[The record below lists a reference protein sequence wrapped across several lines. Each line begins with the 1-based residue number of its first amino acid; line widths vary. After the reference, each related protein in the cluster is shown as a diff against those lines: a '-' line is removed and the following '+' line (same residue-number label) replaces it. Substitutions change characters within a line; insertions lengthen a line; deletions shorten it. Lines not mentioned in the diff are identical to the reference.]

1 VSAAWQYYFITLLV
15 YAGMNLIA
23 VWGIN
28 LQFGLAGILNFA
40 YIIFQSAGAYIGA
53 VLALGPVVAGGFQT
67 YILGANL
74 PWPLPLLAGGAAGGL
89 LSLVVG
95 LVALRPQRIDYQGM
109 ALLTVGLIVTAVIID
124 YTSIF
129 NGAAGLADVPKPFG
143 TALNLSYVA
152 YGWFFVGLTACLAG
166 LMYFLMRRLSGSP
179 WGRQLRA
186 MRENPRALQGLGVR
200 IETRRLQ
207 AFVVGGVFAGVSGAL
222 LVEFVGSWAPGA
234 WTLDETFLFLVA
246 VVIGGRGNNLGVAMG
261 TIVTFTVVLEG
272 VQYLPLFSYTSVAQ
286 ALQTVV
292 IGLAFIFFVAW
303 KPSGLIPERP
313 KRFGRGQSRAVPAP
327 SEAAATSGGEVE

>member
-1 VSAAWQYYFITLLV
+1 MSAAWQYYFITLLV

-23 VWGIN
+23 VWGLN
-28 LQFGLAGILNFA
+28 LQFGLGGILNFA

-53 VLALGPVVAGGFQT
+53 VLALGPVIAGGFQT

-74 PWPLPLLAGGAAGGL
+74 PWPVPLLAGGAAGGL
-89 LSLVVG
+89 LSLIVG
-95 LVALRPQRIDYQGM
+95 FVALRPQRIDYQGM
-109 ALLTVGLIVTAVIID
+109 ALLTVGLIVTVVIVD
-124 YTSIF
+124 YTGIF
-129 NGAAGLADVPKPFG
+129 NGSAGLADVPKPFG

-152 YGWFFVGLTACLAG
+152 YGWFYVALTACLTG
-166 LMYFLMRRLSGSP
+166 LMYLLVRRLSGSP

-200 IETRRLQ
+200 VETRRLQ
-207 AFVVGGVFAGVSGAL
+207 AFVVGGVFAGISGAL

-246 VVIGGRGNNLGVAMG
+246 VVIGGRGNNLGVALG
-261 TIVTFTVVLEG
+261 TVVTFTVVLEG
-272 VQYLPLFSYTSVAQ
+272 VQYMPLFSYTTVAQ

-303 KPSGLIPERP
+303 KPNGLIPERP
-313 KRFGRGQSRAVPAP
+313 KRFGGTRPSAIPASAEAPGPSVSEGQ
-327 SEAAATSGGEVE
+327 

>member
-1 VSAAWQYYFITLLV
+1 MSAAWQYYFITLLT
-15 YAGMNLIA
+15 YAGVNLIA
-23 VWGIN
+23 VWGLN
-28 LQFGLAGILNFA
+28 LQFGLGGILNFA
-40 YIIFQSAGAYIGA
+40 YIIFQSAGAYAGA
-53 VLALGPVVAGGFQT
+53 VLALGPAITGGFQT

-74 PWPLPLLAGGAAGGL
+74 PWPVPLLAGGAAGGL

-95 LVALRPQRIDYQGM
+95 LIALRPQRIDYQGM
-109 ALLTVGLIVTAVIID
+109 ALLTVGLIVTVVITD
-124 YTSIF
+124 YTGIF
-129 NGAAGLADVPKPFG
+129 NGAAGLADVPKPFN
-143 TALNLSYVA
+143 TSLNLDYVT
-152 YGWFFVGLTACLAG
+152 YGWFFVAITAGLTA
-166 LMYFLMRRLSGSP
+166 LMYFVMRRLSGSP

-200 IETRRLQ
+200 VQTKRLQ
-207 AFVVGGVFAGVSGAL
+207 AFVVGGIFAGVSGAL

-246 VVIGGRGNNLGVAMG
+246 VVIGGRGNNLGAAVG

-272 VQYLPLFSYTSVAQ
+272 VQYLPLFSYTTVAE

-303 KPSGLIPERP
+303 KPNGLIPERP
-313 KRFGRGQSRAVPAP
+313 KRFGRAPRPAVSP
-327 SEAAATSGGEVE
+327 SADPGTVAIGDAE